1 MCSRRT
7 SRNNRWM
14 TYGHAFESP
23 NCSEPEPIAPL
34 SPMLTLLPSAKT
46 RSSNLEGNLLLAP
59 ASTVCIS
66 SAQHVETEKAAERVP
81 SVRLCHMRRWQS
93 PTSHRPCRR
102 RLKALLRLYTEAL
115 CGPGSGR
122 SSMEAIA
129 PISCRAE
136 THLPYTR
143 HELRALV
150 RGPCLLA
157 ASHAFRTQL
166 KHRTSSRRP
175 RRGDSESTL
184 LGPQDPQAFPR
195 RRVEHFQGHLGFA

>member
-1 MCSRRT
+1 MCSRGT

-34 SPMLTLLPSAKT
+34 SQMLTLLPSAKT

-66 SAQHVETEKAAERVP
+66 SAQHVETQKAAERVP

-102 RLKALLRLYTEAL
+102 RLKALLRLYAEAGHAAGHAGQARGEAPWRPL
-115 CGPGSGR
+115 LRSAAERIPTCRILVTSCELFCGAPLPACSFACIQDAV
-122 SSMEAIA
+122 EAQNVE
-129 PISCRAE
+129 SK
-136 THLPYTR
+136 
-143 HELRALV
+143 
-150 RGPCLLA
+150 
-157 ASHAFRTQL
+157 ASKGGL
-166 KHRTSSRRP
+166 
-175 RRGDSESTL
+175 
-184 LGPQDPQAFPR
+184 
-195 RRVEHFQGHLGFA
+195 